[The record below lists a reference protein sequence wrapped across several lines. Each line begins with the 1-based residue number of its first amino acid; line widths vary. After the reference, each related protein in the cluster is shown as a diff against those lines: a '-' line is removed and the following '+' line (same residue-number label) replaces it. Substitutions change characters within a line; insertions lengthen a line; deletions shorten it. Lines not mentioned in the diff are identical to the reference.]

1 MVIWVKKT
9 AFPYLFGIERNK
21 LVVNSIYK
29 AMDKL
34 YERMEGVLEDFFL
47 KNKEG
52 TILLLYDITSIFFEG
67 KGPEELARNGFN
79 RDGKPELGKYFYHW

>member
-1 MVIWVKKT
+1 MKKIGIIDSLKYIPKKSRILLQAVVLNRILDPRSKLGAVSWVKET

-34 YERMEGVLEDFFL
+34 YERMEGVLENFF
-47 KNKEG
+47 KELRRG
-52 TILLLYDITSIFFEG
+52 RY
-67 KGPEELARNGFN
+67 
-79 RDGKPELGKYFYHW
+79 